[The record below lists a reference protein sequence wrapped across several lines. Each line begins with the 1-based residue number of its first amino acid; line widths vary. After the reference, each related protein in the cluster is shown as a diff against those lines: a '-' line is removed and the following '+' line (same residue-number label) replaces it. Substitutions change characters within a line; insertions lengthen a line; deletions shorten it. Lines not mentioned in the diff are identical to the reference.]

1 MFFYS
6 WVFWTKLHRLNYK
19 TVFKQSAYLLFQ
31 SIWSWSL
38 KRKGHRNIKIY
49 SCHFWYVLHLDVISF
64 LTEWLNKVAFFCY
77 FVCIKWDNSFWG
89 SFLFLNWKGRGVW
102 GKESALEQVH
112 NDNFSVS
119 LKSST
124 QLYIDKHWLMG
135 PGTSHCIQC
144 VWRLCVNSTLVCL
157 FREVYWFL
165 MTNLRIQCSIFFFRK
180 PHHPVNHHSLFTNL
194 FAGI

>member
-1 MFFYS
+1 M
-6 WVFWTKLHRLNYK
+6 
-19 TVFKQSAYLLFQ
+19 
-31 SIWSWSL
+31 
-38 KRKGHRNIKIY
+38 
-49 SCHFWYVLHLDVISF
+49 SF
-64 LTEWLNKVAFFCY
+64 LICASSRCHIIPDRMIEQSGLFFCY

-124 QLYIDKHWLMG
+124 ELYIDKHWLMG

-144 VWRLCVNSTLVCL
+144 VCRLCVNSTLVCL

-180 PHHPVNHHSLFTNL
+180 LHHPVNHHSLFTNL
-194 FAGI
+194 FAGIYRNLLKKENICEY

>member
-1 MFFYS
+1 MSYHS
-6 WVFWTKLHRLNYK
+6 WQNDWTK
-19 TVFKQSAYLLFQ
+19 
-31 SIWSWSL
+31 WP
-38 KRKGHRNIKIY
+38 
-49 SCHFWYVLHLDVISF
+49 
-64 LTEWLNKVAFFCY
+64 FFCY

-124 QLYIDKHWLMG
+124 ELYIDKHWLMG

-144 VWRLCVNSTLVCL
+144 VCRLCVNSTLVCL

-165 MTNLRIQCSIFFFRK
+165 MTNLRIQCSIIFFSKATSSCK
-180 PHHPVNHHSLFTNL
+180 PSFSIYQSFCRDLQESS
-194 FAGI
+194 